1 MKKDVDSRPRL
12 GYDDTRIDDQ
22 KDIETK
28 YEEQLAVSDGDF
40 GEKEEET
47 EDIEKKYEGIIWDNY
62 LQGLVKRMVSMMK
75 KNVDTFWKC
84 DIVIGMNMKMN
95 TTSERIKALSP
106 VSGNPRSVESCLWH
120 KDYNQFDRN
129 GRSGG

>member
-75 KNVDTFWKC
+75 KNVDTF
-84 DIVIGMNMKMN
+84 
-95 TTSERIKALSP
+95 
-106 VSGNPRSVESCLWH
+106 
-120 KDYNQFDRN
+120 
-129 GRSGG
+129 